1 MPGYDWKF
9 KSGSGSSSSDSSQ
22 TNHHTGTSSG
32 SGSSASIGQT
42 IHNVSNQNQNQNQ
55 HQYHYSY
62 YPKPNQNQDV
72 KPKDVKPKEHKLLTQ
87 FKKLVAEGKG
97 NTSQAQVLANYLHG
111 VETKAQSQG
120 SSIWNTGAPE
130 QIDYSTMDFPEYDM
144 DAPMATGYG
153 SWFGDY
159 SLSTGSS
166 QSIQDTYKMIA
177 DKLVSEQG
185 YHPNVASQI
194 AADTIMPG
202 FSSFVS
208 GQGPKP
214 FNLMGQEYDQQ
225 GNITPYGGHQHLDL
239 KYLGSQMPWMGGAPY
254 YNYGGGGGGWGSGH
268 GSGGGDGGVGG
279 FSYNKHAQQG
289 IAQPPGVGPGTL
301 QEQVNQGFLSGMGAP
316 RFSRGGIV
324 SLLRLRR

>member
-166 QSIQDTYKMIA
+166 QSIQNTYKMIA

-185 YHPNVASQI
+185 YHPDVAAKI

-202 FSSFVS
+202 FSAFAA
-208 GQGPKP
+208 GQGPAP
-214 FNLMGQEYDQQ
+214 FNLMDIPE
-225 GNITPYGGHQHLDL
+225 GHTGLES
-239 KYLGSQMPWMGGAPY
+239 KYVNEQMPWMGGVPH
-254 YNYGGGGGGWGSGH
+254 YNYGGGWGSGW
-268 GSGGGDGGVGG
+268 GSGGGGGGSGG
-279 FSYNKHAQQG
+279 SGFGYSTHDPMQQG
-289 IAQPPGVGPGTL
+289 YQRAQVGPGSL
-301 QEQVNQGFLSGMGAP
+301 QEQVNQIYLGMGNLNAAP
-316 RFSRGGIV
+316 GFNKNRGGIV
-324 SLLRLRR
+324 SLVQ